1 MNKYFLLK
9 CISVL
14 VASISQILLKKSA
27 NKTYNNKINEYLNVL
42 VVIGYVLFV
51 ISSIMSVVSLKG
63 ITISYSSIVESL
75 NYIIVPVMSYLLLKE
90 KINKLQLFGMLI
102 MIIGAIIYNI

>member
-1 MNKYFLLK
+1 MNKYLLLK
-9 CISVL
+9 LISVL
-14 VASISQILLKKSA
+14 IASISQILLKKSA

-63 ITISYSSIVESL
+63 ITISYSSIIESL
-75 NYIIVPVMSYLLLKE
+75 SYILVPILSYLILKE
-90 KINKLQLFGMLI
+90 KFNNKQVVGI
-102 MIIGAIIYNI
+102 IVIIIGIIIYNL